1 MTKPPPN
8 KKKHTPWDDAY
19 KQLMQVLLTDLG
31 LKVLQDITLGDLPLE
46 ADLVILSKPEHPD
59 KNEWK
64 NHPLWQHCTD
74 QSLIEFKSVGDKF
87 LTGSFEKLLAYT
99 LFYRLKY
106 HVSYDTEL
114 SSWLILPTLNKS
126 LKTALKHYNIALEEI
141 LPGFWK
147 GHTLFPLYIIAYNDL
162 PFEQPYHMLKLFIR
176 SGQPVQKLFADVL
189 KSEQRE
195 KWLAAIQHAM
205 ALIHPKDFQE
215 VLKKMGL
222 AAERKELHKTIREL
236 LKDDIDKEIEQER
249 QASLLKGKL
258 EGKLEA
264 LKKTARQMKADGM
277 PVDVIR
283 KYTGLS
289 QKELATIVSET
300 LSCTSD
306 DSSANEL

>member
-1 MTKPPPN
+1 MSKPPK

-114 SSWLILPTLNKS
+114 SSWLILPALNKS
-126 LKTALKHYNIALEEI
+126 LKAALKHYKIELEEI

-147 GHTLFPLYIIAYNDL
+147 GHTLCPLYIIAYNDL
-162 PFEQPYHMLKLFIR
+162 PFEQPYHLLKLFIR
-176 SGQPVQKLFADVL
+176 SGQPVQKVFTDVL

-195 KWLAAIQHAM
+195 KLLAAIQKAM
-205 ALIHPKDFQE
+205 ELIHPRDFKE

-236 LKDDIDKEIEQER
+236 LKDDIDKEIETEK
-249 QASLLKGKL
+249 QASLRQGELK
-258 EGKLEA
+258 A
-264 LKKTARQMKADGM
+264 LRKTAKQMKADGM
-277 PVDVIR
+277 PIDVIS

-289 QKELATIVSET
+289 QKEIK
-300 LSCTSD
+300 
-306 DSSANEL
+306 EL